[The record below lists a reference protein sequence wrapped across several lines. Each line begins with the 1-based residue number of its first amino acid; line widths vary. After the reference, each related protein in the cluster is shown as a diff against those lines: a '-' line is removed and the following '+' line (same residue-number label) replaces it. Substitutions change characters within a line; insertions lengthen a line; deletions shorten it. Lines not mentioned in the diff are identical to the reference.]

1 MKNIAGKIVVLTGAS
16 GGIGAFIANA
26 IAREKAIVV
35 GVARSQKKLEQIQ
48 VEVEA
53 IGGKFISIP
62 FDISKLEDLS
72 VLVQQINQRAGSVDI
87 LINNAAIEKYHY
99 FQNYSLSD
107 ITSICSTN
115 LIAVMELTRLLLP
128 SMIDRNSGHIINIAS
143 GSGKK
148 GMPYNSVY
156 SATKAG
162 LLVWTDAIRQ
172 ELHDCNVEVS
182 AICPGYTNAG
192 MFLKT
197 GLAAPKAANVSEPL
211 EVAIAVIRAIKE
223 KQAEV
228 IIDGLLSRLLFA
240 IEQLSPEFGDAVFRS
255 IGLTKLYKSYVDSQ
269 YPMENRGD
277 CC

>member
-1 MKNIAGKIVVLTGAS
+1 MKNIVDKIVVLTGAS
-16 GGIGAFIANA
+16 GGIGEFISHALAN
-26 IAREKAIVV
+26 EKATVV
-35 GVARSQKKLEQIQ
+35 GVARSQKKLERIQ
-48 VEVEA
+48 VEIEA
-53 IGGKFISIP
+53 TGGKFISIP
-62 FDISKLEDLS
+62 FDISKLEDLPI
-72 VLVQQINQRAGSVDI
+72 LVQQVNQRAGRVDI

-99 FQNYSLSD
+99 FQNYSFTD
-107 ITSICSTN
+107 ISSICSTN

-172 ELHDCNVEVS
+172 ELNDRNVEVS

-197 GLAAPKAANVSEPL
+197 GLAAPKVANVSQPS

-223 KQAEV
+223 NQAEV
-228 IIDGLLSRLLFA
+228 VIDGLLSRLLFA
-240 IEQLSPEFGDAVFRS
+240 IDQLSPRFGDAVFRF
-255 IGLTKLYKSYVDSQ
+255 IGLTELYKSYVDS
-269 YPMENRGD
+269 R
-277 CC
+277 

>member
-1 MKNIAGKIVVLTGAS
+1 MKNIADKIVVLTGAS
-16 GGIGAFIANA
+16 GGIGVFISRALA
-26 IAREKAIVV
+26 KEKAIVV
-35 GVARSQKKLEQIQ
+35 GVARSQKKLEKIQ
-48 VEVEA
+48 VDLEA
-53 IGGKFISIP
+53 TGGKFISIP
-62 FDISKLEDLS
+62 FDISKLEDLPI
-72 VLVQQINQRAGSVDI
+72 LVQQINQRAGSVDI

-99 FQNYSLSD
+99 FQNYSLND
-107 ITSICSTN
+107 INSICSTN

-128 SMIDRNSGHIINIAS
+128 SMIDQDRGHIINIAS

-172 ELHDCNVEVS
+172 ELNDCNVEVS

-197 GLAAPKAANVSEPL
+197 GLTAPKAAKVSEPS

-223 KQAEV
+223 NQPEV
-228 IIDGLLSRLLFA
+228 MIDGLVSQLLFV
-240 IEQLSPEFGDAVFRS
+240 INQLSPRFGDGIFRS
-255 IGLTKLYKSYVDSQ
+255 IGLTQLYKSYVDSQ
-269 YPMENRGD
+269 
-277 CC
+277 